1 MATDKPNIRE
11 GMRRLARD
19 RRPREHPSPEKL
31 AEYHAGDL
39 PAQEVAPLQDHLA
52 ECPDCA
58 QMLLHLELFEDL
70 DSPPGHSPATEEQ
83 MDQEWHRLRKRLRTD
98 PESKAKGPT
107 PGGPQEVVPGHGS
120 DGGET
125 DSDGK
130 VGDVAPLR
138 RGSLSPRRDPW
149 PWLTAVAATAAVAL
163 GGWSVSQH
171 LRLRDL
177 SAPQLNAPVI
187 QLSPEGATRSP
198 GGEAPVLSLLETGG
212 YLVLGGAPQATPDGS
227 EEYEISIVEATEG
240 GERFRRRGLQPQPG
254 PGGPF
259 FSVWVPPGFLLP
271 GTYRVVV
278 RSQEP
283 PPQFSVRYRLEV
295 TR

>member
-39 PAQEVAPLQDHLA
+39 PAEEVAPLQDHLA
-52 ECPDCA
+52 ECPNCV
-58 QMLLHLELFEDL
+58 QMLLHLESFEEL
-70 DSPPGHSPATEEQ
+70 EPPPGSSPVTEERIK
-83 MDQEWHRLRKRLRTD
+83 QEWLRLRQRLGKDR
-98 PESKAKGPT
+98 ESKGSRPGQ
-107 PGGPQEVVPGHGS
+107 GGPQEVISGRSSVS
-120 DGGET
+120 GEADAAE
-125 DSDGK
+125 DSGAR
-130 VGDVAPLR
+130 APSR
-138 RGSLSPRRDPW
+138 RKLHPRPNPW
-149 PWLTAVAATAAVAL
+149 RLFTAVAATAAVAL

-187 QLSPEGATRSP
+187 QLSPEGVTRGP

-212 YLVLGGAPQATPDGS
+212 YLVLGGAPEATPGGPD
-227 EEYEISIVEATEG
+227 EYEISIVEATG
-240 GERFRRRGLQPQPG
+240 GEERFRRRGLQPQTG

-259 FSVWVPPGFLLP
+259 FSVWVPPGYLLP

-278 RSQEP
+278 HSVEP
-283 PPQFSVRYRLEV
+283 PPDFSVQYRLEV
-295 TR
+295 KR